1 MSDLPITYAGI
12 DYLDRTRPLVDGSV
26 QPKGASLRYI
36 TVDPGELFRRVAQGT
51 EFEVAE
57 MSTSTYMNQ
66 ISRGDERYVAIPV
79 FPSRNFRH
87 GYIYVRG
94 DSDIREPKDLVG
106 SRVGVPEYQMTA
118 AVWQRAALEHDYGVK
133 PQDITWFQGGES
145 EPVYVERNAIPNPP
159 GVSIEIIPEGK
170 TLQGMLDA
178 GELDALFTPNRP
190 PSLLD
195 GSGRLRRLFENWVE
209 VEQDYFK
216 RTGFFPIMHL
226 IVIRR
231 DIYDANP
238 WLPVSLLDAFA
249 EAKRLGWDRLIRTG
263 SLAIMAPW
271 LPRELEEMTQ
281 VLGPD
286 YWPYGFRE
294 NHKIVDAM
302 CQYHFE
308 QGLSDTRLTPEDL
321 FVPET
326 HNAPVGKKRYALY
339 AS

>member
-1 MSDLPITYAGI
+1 M
-12 DYLDRTRPLVDGSV
+12 
-26 QPKGASLRYI
+26 
-36 TVDPGELFRRVAQGT
+36 AQGT

-190 PSLLD
+190 TITI
-195 GSGRLRRLFENWVE
+195 GRFRPASTLVRELGRSRA
-209 VEQDYFK
+209 
-216 RTGFFPIMHL
+216 RTISSARVFFPIMHL